1 MDRSGHDGEK
11 SVKPAGTEAGRP
23 VRSISC
29 QAGGDGGLDQG
40 GRGEGKSEE
49 NRFWIPF
56 EKKINLD
63 GIKRGVRDDR
73 KICTRERMKWAF
85 PELET
90 PGRSGFGGR
99 GIRVVCAC

>member
-1 MDRSGHDGEK
+1 MD
-11 SVKPAGTEAGRP
+11 T
-23 VRSISC
+23 
-29 QAGGDGGLDQG
+29 
-40 GRGEGKSEE
+40 
-49 NRFWIPF
+49 F

-99 GIRVVCAC
+99 GIRVVCPC